1 MSVLETA
8 KALHI
13 TEANVKVRLNRAKAM
28 LKKEIEKIYS
38 AEEIFQ
44 FNRIYCDKIV
54 AKVMEKINP
63 GSQPIEI
70 AKS

>member
-38 AEEIFQ
+38 AEEILR
-44 FNRIYCDKIV
+44 FNRIYCNKIV
-54 AKVMEKINP
+54 AKLWKE
-63 GSQPIEI
+63 
-70 AKS
+70 